1 MIIRKLLLCT
11 DFSEPASHL
20 PDCLPELKERGLEEV
35 VLIHVVN
42 IRSAG
47 GNAAALQKHNLQA
60 MADLRM
66 DLEKQ
71 GLQASVRVPIGF
83 PPHEIVDAA
92 NEEDVSLILLGAI
105 GKGIIRRIFMGST
118 SFDVIRMSNKPV
130 LIERFQEDENQRIR
144 IACREKFKRVLI
156 PIDFSADSL
165 SVVKNI
171 QELVGSGGNLILMHV
186 IEGSDS
192 ETARQE
198 RIRDAEGSLGL
209 LKKDLEALGM
219 SVVTHIR
226 EGAASTHINRIA
238 QQEKATMIA
247 IAKRGVGNIQGLLI
261 GSTAEAVAL
270 RAPAP
275 VLLFPT
281 DLN

>member
-1 MIIRKLLLCT
+1 MKIRKLLLCT
-11 DFSEPASHL
+11 DFSAPASLL

-35 VLIHVVN
+35 ILIHVVN

-47 GNAAALQKHNLQA
+47 GNAAVLQKHNLQA
-60 MADLRM
+60 LSELKT

-71 GLQASVRVPIGF
+71 GFRASIRVPIGF

-118 SFDVIRMSNKPV
+118 AFDVIRMSNKPV
-130 LIERFQEDENQRIR
+130 LIERFQEDENQLMQV
-144 IACREKFKRVLI
+144 ACRQKFARVLI
-156 PIDFSADSL
+156 PIDFSAHSL
-165 SVVKNI
+165 SVLDRV
-171 QELVGSGGNLILMHV
+171 QDLAGHGGNLILVHV

-198 RIRDAEGSLGL
+198 RIRAAEDSLGL
-209 LKKDLEALGM
+209 LKKDLEERGM
-219 SVVTHIR
+219 SVDMHIR
-226 EGAASTHINRIA
+226 EGAASTHIIQIA
-238 QQEKATMIA
+238 QQEEATMIA
-247 IAKRGVGNIQGLLI
+247 IAKRGTGNIQGLLI

-270 RAPAP
+270 RASAS
-275 VLLFPT
+275 VLLFPA
-281 DLN
+281 D